1 MKKILVSFVFILFIL
16 FSKAGTD
23 PDTAYVQKFKNIFA
37 LKTFLTNNGFL
48 YTLTPRNTGNFT
60 TDELNDAKL
69 FYSPHIPPT
78 TGVSVNIKG
87 IGFTYLFKFTN
98 DYLDTTGRVKAGFKG
113 FAINM
118 YGTKFGFEAYYQ
130 DYSRFYFHYKGDDI
144 LLKNYN
150 TNIRAYQWG
159 ANAVFVFNGKK
170 FSYNAAFNQ
179 TQLQKKSA
187 GSAML
192 ILAPKFSELKS
203 TDLNLIPDSVRIYY
217 GDIANLQRNRNY
229 AFYVQGG
236 YGFNLTKNNFYFS
249 TAVLVGVGFQTQTY
263 SYPLGKFYKM
273 GFPLIGRGKSSIGY
287 NGKVFFGG
295 LYANADASQSRI
307 KNLKTQQLQYNYG
320 LYLGFRFI
328 QYTKTKAQL
337 KKEAQQKKLAEKEAA
352 KKAKEAKRKPK
363 SK

>member
-1 MKKILVSFVFILFIL
+1 MKRIVVSVVFILFVL

-48 YTLTPRNTGNFT
+48 YTLTPRNTGSFST
-60 TDELNDAKL
+60 EQLNDAKL

-98 DYLDTTGRVKAGFKG
+98 DYLDTTGRIKAGFKG

-179 TQLQKKSA
+179 TQLQKRSA
-187 GSAML
+187 GSGML

-203 TDLNLIPDSVRIYY
+203 TDLNLIPDSVRIFY
-217 GDIANLQRNRNY
+217 GDISNLQRNRNY

-263 SYPLGKFYKM
+263 SYPLGKFYKI

-287 NGKVFFGG
+287 NGKVLFAG
-295 LYANADASQSRI
+295 LFANADASQSRI
-307 KNLKTQQLQYNYG
+307 QNLKTQQLQYNYG
-320 LYLGFRFI
+320 LYVGFRFI

-337 KKEAQQKKLAEKEAA
+337 KKEAQEKKAAEKEAA